1 MKTLRLALLSLAV
14 MPLVACG
21 GGSPESLAKDVQT
34 IFEKGDMDAALK
46 LADLDTTPAQ
56 LRFFYLD
63 GVNDCGKPD
72 TACTAKAEPLD
83 DAFKKRLESL
93 GPQGLESVGAP
104 EGVIVVEQK
113 SADGKSS
120 GKLRMPYGKVDG
132 KYRIVTQRYTAAKLA
147 EMRATTNEQ
156 LLQQMLAGG
165 IYDSEKGERITTW
178 KDTATALPADGGE
191 AGQSLVRTSTALHAA
206 ATAND
211 PDAAV
216 KSGDGFAQMVF
227 ADKDYDGKPVPLAER
242 KAKLRAQAY
251 RFLHDVKVSGGW
263 QRGDEAILLV
273 DAKDGAGWVSRGA
286 VFLTKRDGAWSVAGK
301 EMVDYPM

>member
-1 MKTLRLALLSLAV
+1 MKPLRLALLSLV
-14 MPLVACG
+14 VVPLAAC
-21 GGSPESLAKDVQT
+21 GGSPENLAKDVQT
-34 IFEKGDMDAALK
+34 AFEKGDMDAALK

-63 GVNDCGKPD
+63 EVRDCG
-72 TACTAKAEPLD
+72 TANITCTASATPLD
-83 DAFKKRLESL
+83 DDFKKRMEGL
-93 GPQGLESVGAP
+93 GPQGLESAAMP

-113 SADGKSS
+113 SVDGKSS
-120 GKLRMPYGKVDG
+120 GKLRMPYAKVDG
-132 KYRIVTQRYTAAKLA
+132 KYRIVAQRYTAAKLT
-147 EMRATTNEQ
+147 EMRATTNQQ
-156 LLQQMLAGG
+156 LLDKMLAGG
-165 IYDSEKGERITTW
+165 IYDSEKGERSTTW

-191 AGQSLVRTSTALHAA
+191 PGQSLARTSAALHAA

-216 KSGDGFAQMVF
+216 KSGDGFAQMILG
-227 ADKDYDGKPVPLAER
+227 DKDYEGKPVPLADR

-263 QRGDEAILLV
+263 IRGEEAIVLV

-286 VFLTKRDGAWSVAGK
+286 LFMMKQNGAWSVAGK
-301 EMVDYPM
+301 ETVDYPM